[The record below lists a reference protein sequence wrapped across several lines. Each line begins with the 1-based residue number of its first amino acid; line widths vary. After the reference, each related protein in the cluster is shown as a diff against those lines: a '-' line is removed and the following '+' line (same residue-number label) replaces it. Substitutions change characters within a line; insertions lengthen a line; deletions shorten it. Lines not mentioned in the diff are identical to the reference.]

1 MGKGEKGGSGAFYL
15 PQAGGDRGNAILRF
29 RGRKMDNHYE
39 NGTKEA
45 ETFHVVFL
53 LQLLQKRSVEF
64 RSMEQVPLR

>member
-1 MGKGEKGGSGAFYL
+1 MAAVQFNL
-15 PQAGGDRGNAILRF
+15 PQARGEDRENATLLF
-29 RGRKMDNHYE
+29 HGRKMDNHYE

-64 RSMEQVPLR
+64 RCVEQVPLR